1 MPVIL
6 VGDGAD
12 PHVRAVADRL
22 PRAGTVIVDATT
34 LHQVVQS
41 VDPVRTILSDLAG
54 GAVELSAGNPAR
66 GWLRR
71 LAPAGWDHAVVLG
84 GHAAA
89 VLSSRLTLLAALL
102 RDPALSLATPVDQ
115 LFAAENKLVQ
125 YRAAHEAGI
134 RFPTTLVSGRPQDLT
149 RRLGEPFVLKPLG
162 PGNFEDDGRQNVV
175 YVRPVHAADVADADL
190 LDAPF
195 LAQTL
200 VTTRMHLRVVTVQD
214 QVWVAELDGAG
225 LPVDWRESPPAHHGF
240 TASTSWPEVEHCAVR
255 LAARLGVGFSSQDWV
270 VDDDGPMFLDLNP
283 GGQWLFLPD
292 AVTAPV
298 ARALADWLSG
308 S

>member
-6 VGDGAD
+6 VGDRAD
-12 PHVRAVADRL
+12 PHVRAVADCL
-22 PRAGTVIVDATT
+22 PSNGTVIVDATT

-41 VDPVRTILSDLAG
+41 LDPVRTILSDLAG
-54 GAVELSAGNPAR
+54 GAVELDAVNPAR

-89 VLSSRLTLLAALL
+89 VLSSRLTLLATLL
-102 RDPALSLATPVDQ
+102 RDPALTLATPVDE

-125 YRAAHEAGI
+125 YRAAHKTGI

-149 RRLGEPFVLKPLG
+149 QRLGEPFVLKPLG

-175 YVRPVHAADVADADL
+175 YVRPVHAVDIADVNL

-200 VTTRMHLRVVTVQD
+200 VKARTHLRVVTVRD
-214 QVWVAELDGAG
+214 QVWVAELDGAS
-225 LPVDWRESPPAHHGF
+225 LPVDCRESRPAHHGF
-240 TASTSWPEVEHCAVR
+240 TASTSWTQVEHAAAR
-255 LAARLGVGFSSQDWV
+255 LAAHLGVGFSSQDWI

-298 ARALADWLSG
+298 ARALADWLAG
-308 S
+308 R